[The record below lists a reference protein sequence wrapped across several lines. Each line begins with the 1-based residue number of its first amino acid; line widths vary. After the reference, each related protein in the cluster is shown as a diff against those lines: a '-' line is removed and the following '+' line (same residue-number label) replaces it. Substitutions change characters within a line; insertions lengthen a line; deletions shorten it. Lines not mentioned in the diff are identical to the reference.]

1 MVQPGGQVA
10 VCESCGVRYSIG
22 RMREK
27 VQEITGTVRVEGAVQ
42 ARQTG
47 TEDDVS
53 QWRSLLDK
61 YYAAGDF
68 QAAENIVKKILEA
81 VPSDEQANKIYDDL
95 QVLKFMEIKNGVLV
109 KYTGLSETLTIP
121 NCVKKIAERAF
132 EKCSTLKDV
141 RIPNSVTEIGYC
153 AFQGAIGLQSI
164 IIPNSVTAI
173 RGYAFKGTSLQSVV
187 IPNSV
192 IQIGPH
198 AFDCPCLESVT
209 IPDHFDDKYK
219 EHIFGGEENYDEFSS
234 RYESSCP
241 WYIRYRNEAEEKR
254 QIEWRKSEGRC
265 QYCGWRFSVF
275 TGKCKHCGKPKD
287 Y

>member
-1 MVQPGGQVA
+1 MEKLKCDICGGSIMVQPGGQVA

-68 QAAENIVKKILEA
+68 QAAESIVKKILEA
-81 VPSDEQANKIYDDL
+81 VPSDEQANKMYDEL

-109 KYTGLSETLTIP
+109 KYTGLSESVTIP
-121 NCVKKIAERAF
+121 NCVKEIADSAF
-132 EKCSTLKDV
+132 EWCRTLKNVHVPDSV
-141 RIPNSVTEIGYC
+141 SRIGSY
-153 AFQGAIGLQSI
+153 AFHNTGLQSI
-164 IIPNSVTAI
+164 IVPD
-173 RGYAFKGTSLQSVV
+173 
-187 IPNSV
+187 SV
-192 IQIGPH
+192 INIGEG
-198 AFDCPCLESVT
+198 AFDCPHLESVI
-209 IPDHFDDKYK
+209 IPDRIDDKGK
-219 EHIFGGEENYDEFSS
+219 AHIFGHENDLGYFSD
-234 RYESSCP
+234 CP
-241 WYIRYRNEAEEKR
+241 WYNRYTKEAEEKR

>member
-1 MVQPGGQVA
+1 MEKLSCDICGGSIMVQPGGQVA

-61 YYAAGDF
+61 YYGAGDF

-81 VPSDEQANKIYDDL
+81 VPSDEQANKMYDEL

-109 KYTGLSETLTIP
+109 KYTGLSETVTIP
-121 NCVKKIAERAF
+121 NCVKKIADGAF
-132 EKCSTLKDV
+132 KWCRTLKHV
-141 RIPNSVTEIGYC
+141 HIPDSVTQIGSS
-153 AFQGAIGLQSI
+153 AFYGTGLQSI
-164 IIPNSVTAI
+164 IVPD
-173 RGYAFKGTSLQSVV
+173 
-187 IPNSV
+187 SV
-192 IQIGPH
+192 IHIGSE
-198 AFDCPCLESVT
+198 AFNFCQSLESVI
-209 IPDHFDDKYK
+209 IPNHFVDEDRAKIFADGDDDS
-219 EHIFGGEENYDEFSS
+219 F
-234 RYESSCP
+234 CP
-241 WYIRYRNEAEEKR
+241 WYNRYKRDMDEKR

-265 QYCGWRFSVF
+265 QYCGGRFSVF
-275 TGKCKHCGKPKD
+275 TGKCKYCGKPKD

>member
-10 VCESCGVRYSIG
+10 VCENCGVRYSIG

-68 QAAENIVKKILEA
+68 QAAESIVKKILEA
-81 VPSDEQANKIYDDL
+81 VPSDEQANKIYDEL

-109 KYTGLSETLTIP
+109 KYTGLSETVTIP
-121 NCVKKIAERAF
+121 SCVKEIAYRAF
-132 EKCSTLKDV
+132 ESCTALKHV
-141 RIPNSVTEIGYC
+141 YIPESVTHIGRQ
-153 AFQGAIGLQSI
+153 AFYLSGLQSI
-164 IIPNSVTAI
+164 IIPESVTHI
-173 RGYAFKGTSLQSVV
+173 ESQAFYYSGLQSVV

-192 IQIGPH
+192 ISIGEG
-198 AFDCPCLESVT
+198 AFNCSCLESVT
-209 IPDHFDDKYK
+209 IPDRFDDEKK
-219 EHIFGGEENYDEFSS
+219 VRIFGHRETDEYGFYEYSS
-234 RYESSCP
+234 YCP
-241 WYIRYRNEAEEKR
+241 WYNRYKRDMDEKH